1 MSKSTRRKTNF
12 VDPETQLSLLKRI
25 TFHWGS
31 FIVANS
37 VALMIWLMLFEQEP
51 HSSWGETF
59 SLFLQRYAPFLII
72 SAAMLPIFLRDTMR
86 LSNKFAGPIQRLRRA
101 MEGVAQGTH
110 VKPIGFRRG
119 DFLQDIATDFNLMLA
134 RCQRAE
140 ANSANASADPQ
151 PADHSSSA
159 AATETKSPVSI

>member
-25 TFHWGS
+25 TFHWIS

-51 HSSWGETF
+51 HASWGETF
-59 SLFLQRYAPFLII
+59 SLFVQRYAPFLII

-101 MEGVAQGTH
+101 MEAVAEGSH
-110 VKPIGFRRG
+110 VKPIGFRKG
-119 DFLQDIATDFNLMLA
+119 DFLQDLATDFNLVLA
-134 RCQRAE
+134 RYQKAQATSAGPDAGTQTAE
-140 ANSANASADPQ
+140 FDDSDTV
-151 PADHSSSA
+151 
-159 AATETKSPVSI
+159 TESDSPVSV